1 MRPDLEAAFR
11 LAQQLK
17 VHTHLQG
24 EDRDRRGENMRLHH
38 WNSKPK
44 IRKSPPKVVNGRGR
58 GGCNR
63 MALEIDGVRYESFRQ
78 AREVLRVGNVRLAD
92 WISSG
97 KAKIL

>member
-17 VHTHLQG
+17 VHTHRQS
-24 EDRDRRGENMRLHH
+24 ERRDARGENMRENH
-38 WNSKPK
+38 WQTA
-44 IRKSPPKVVNGRGR
+44 RKRRIAAEAGGRKA
-58 GGCNR
+58 GGHNR
-63 MALEIDGVRYESFRQ
+63 LGLEIDGKRYPSFKVAMQ
-78 AREVLRVGNVRLAD
+78 ELHIGNVKLSD